1 MTESN
6 KEMSIAELIGE
17 NLNCVDSTQSI
28 ESKLPIT
35 SELVEL
41 DINEI
46 KPYVAKPDIVAQN
59 VDALLDNVDLA
70 IEKRKQRDETFIN
83 NAIIDMKE
91 KELEKNIESEDSN
104 VSDFISDDD
113 KFEDLKDSQANTEAD
128 DKEQLDAIKL
138 TIKEKIKPIAN
149 IVDLKSF
156 TISKKHVSVTRTL
169 ADSNHDKHIAD
180 WALISGRKPISMSE
194 LAGYEIE
201 KLNPG
206 SSSRNRYNTYMDIYT
221 IIYDHIID
229 DNKPPLDIWLK
240 GISFYDIPHIYFT
253 AYKSCFE
260 GSNSIPYACG
270 KPECKHVFMNDYEIK
285 QMVKYKNDTIKKLVE
300 DILTNNTNSENPDD
314 YEAELVQVSDNYVFA
329 FREPTIWNIIFENA
343 VLDEKFTD
351 KYSDFL
357 AIMTYIDCVYY
368 INRETNQLEPIQVE
382 DDINNVLKTVKSRVV
397 KYSEV
402 FKSLSSDQFQ
412 FLQAYIKKINDR
424 HDEIS
429 YILPEATCPKCK
441 TVIKE
446 QVMEPDQL
454 LFTRHQLAA
463 IANI

>member
-1 MTESN
+1 
-6 KEMSIAELIGE
+6 
-17 NLNCVDSTQSI
+17 
-28 ESKLPIT
+28 
-35 SELVEL
+35 
-41 DINEI
+41 
-46 KPYVAKPDIVAQN
+46 
-59 VDALLDNVDLA
+59 
-70 IEKRKQRDETFIN
+70 
-83 NAIIDMKE
+83 
-91 KELEKNIESEDSN
+91 
-104 VSDFISDDD
+104 
-113 KFEDLKDSQANTEAD
+113 
-128 DKEQLDAIKL
+128 
-138 TIKEKIKPIAN
+138 
-149 IVDLKSF
+149 
-156 TISKKHVSVTRTL
+156 
-169 ADSNHDKHIAD
+169 
-180 WALISGRKPISMSE
+180 
-194 LAGYEIE
+194 
-201 KLNPG
+201 
-206 SSSRNRYNTYMDIYT
+206 MDIYT

-229 DNKPPLDIWLK
+229 SNKPPLDIWLK
-240 GISFYDIPHIYFT
+240 GISFYDIPQIYFT
-253 AYKSCFE
+253 AYKACFE